1 MFLKWSNNTAEIPY
15 FSKNDMCYIITQ
27 SLFNFPSAR
36 KWLELQ
42 SFPKI
47 EV

>member
-15 FSKNDMCYIITQ
+15 FSKNDMSYIITQ
-27 SLFNFPSAR
+27 SLFNFPRAR

-47 EV
+47 KV